1 MYTYL
6 GIRKCEDML
15 ESGAKDV
22 CKFSS
27 LSTSTFDLLGFDENL
42 QCSLL
47 QGKKLDNNKENKN
60 CKI

>member
-6 GIRKCEDML
+6 GIQKCEDIL

-27 LSTSTFDLLGFDENL
+27 LLTSTFDFLGFDENL
-42 QCSLL
+42 RCSLL
-47 QGKKLDNNKENKN
+47 QRQNRQQQRKKN

>member
-6 GIRKCEDML
+6 GIQKSEDIL

-27 LSTSTFDLLGFDENL
+27 LSTSTFDLLRFDENL
-42 QCSLL
+42 WCSLL
-47 QGKKLDNNKENKN
+47 QEKNKIDNKEKKN